1 MNKYIVNV
9 LTEDGKDDIITYAD
23 SVEGVVENIINM
35 SSIDKLFTITDSV
48 SKEQWDFDED
58 IKYIRNLK
66 DLIDDNIKLMFEVC
80 KDDTIQV

>member
-9 LTEDGKDDIITYAD
+9 LTEDEKDDIITYAD

-35 SSIDKLFTITDSV
+35 SSIDKLFTITDSA

-80 KDDTIQV
+80 KDDTV

>member
-9 LTEDGKDDIITYAD
+9 LTEDKKDDIITYAD

-48 SKEQWDFDED
+48 SKEQWNFDED

-66 DLIDDNIKLMFEVC
+66 NLIDDNIKLMYEVC
-80 KDDTIQV
+80 KDDTV

>member
-9 LTEDGKDDIITYAD
+9 LTEDKKDDIITYAD

-48 SKEQWDFDED
+48 SKEQCNFDED

-66 DLIDDNIKLMFEVC
+66 NLIDDNIKLMFEVC
-80 KDDTIQV
+80 KDDTV

>member
-48 SKEQWDFDED
+48 SKEQWNFDED

-66 DLIDDNIKLMFEVC
+66 NLIDDNIKLMFEVC
-80 KDDTIQV
+80 KDDTV

>member
-23 SVEGVVENIINM
+23 SVEGVVENIISM

-48 SKEQWDFDED
+48 SKEQWNFDED

-66 DLIDDNIKLMFEVC
+66 ELIDDNIKLMFEVC
-80 KDDTIQV
+80 KDDTV

>member
-9 LTEDGKDDIITYAD
+9 LTEDKKDDIITYAD

-48 SKEQWDFDED
+48 SKEQWNFDED

-66 DLIDDNIKLMFEVC
+66 NLIDDNIKLMFEVC
-80 KDDTIQV
+80 KDDTV

>member
-9 LTEDGKDDIITYAD
+9 LTEDKKDYIITYAD

-48 SKEQWDFDED
+48 SKEQWNFDED

-66 DLIDDNIKLMFEVC
+66 NLIDDNIKLMFEVC
-80 KDDTIQV
+80 KDDTV

>member
-9 LTEDGKDDIITYAD
+9 LTEDRKDDIITYAD

-66 DLIDDNIKLMFEVC
+66 NLIDDNIKLMFEVC
-80 KDDTIQV
+80 KDDTV

>member
-23 SVEGVVENIINM
+23 SVDGVVENIINM

-80 KDDTIQV
+80 KDDTV

>member
-9 LTEDGKDDIITYAD
+9 LTEDEKDDIITYAD

-48 SKEQWDFDED
+48 SKEQWNFDED

-66 DLIDDNIKLMFEVC
+66 NLIDDNIKLMFEVC
-80 KDDTIQV
+80 KDDTV

>member
-23 SVEGVVENIINM
+23 SVEGVVENII
-35 SSIDKLFTITDSV
+35 SIDKLFTITDSV
-48 SKEQWDFDED
+48 SKEQWNFDED

-66 DLIDDNIKLMFEVC
+66 NLIDDNIKLMFEVC
-80 KDDTIQV
+80 KDDTV

>member
-80 KDDTIQV
+80 KDDTV

>member
-80 KDDTIQV
+80 KDDTI

>member
-9 LTEDGKDDIITYAD
+9 LTEDGKDDIITYAN
-23 SVEGVVENIINM
+23 SIEGVVENIINM
-35 SSIDKLFTITDSV
+35 SSIDKLFTITDSA

-80 KDDTIQV
+80 KDDTV